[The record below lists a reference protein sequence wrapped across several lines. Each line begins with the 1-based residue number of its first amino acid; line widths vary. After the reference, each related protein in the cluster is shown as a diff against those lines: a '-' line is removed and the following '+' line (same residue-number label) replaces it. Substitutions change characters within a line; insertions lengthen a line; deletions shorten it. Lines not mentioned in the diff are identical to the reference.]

1 MAEFSPLTEATVAA
15 YLASRPELADLV
27 DPASVEATEIGDGN
41 LNLVFRARDRS
52 GRSLILKQ
60 ALPYLRAAG
69 EAWPLTI
76 ERAAAEARAY
86 EAATALSPT
95 SIPEFHGY
103 DAENHILAMEDL
115 ADWTVWRTALDA
127 GEIHSGAEVELGRYL
142 ARLYMGTGVMGLSG
156 PAFAEADAESS
167 NPALCRITE
176 DLVFTEPYTEYVDT
190 TGRRAGIPQYFPEIS
205 DLVAE
210 LRADQ
215 DLLDGVSDL
224 KYEFMT
230 RHEALIHGDLHTGS
244 VMVRRGQEARP
255 TGALTS
261 EGGGRVEAKAIDG
274 EFCFYGPI
282 AFDLGAL
289 FGNWLLAL
297 GRARALGRTEQAVW
311 LETLPSAAFEAFSDE
326 YWRLWPDRVDQSFS
340 DGFARRRLGEIE
352 AAAIGF
358 GGTKAI
364 RRLIGFARTTDI
376 DTLGPDERGPAAEFV
391 LRTAARWVTGRHSLR
406 VSEIMAVAR

>member
-1 MAEFSPLTEATVAA
+1 MMTRYSPLTEATVAS

-27 DPASVEATEIGDGN
+27 DPGSVEVSEIGDGN
-41 LNLVFRARDRS
+41 LNLVFRARDAS

-86 EAATALSPT
+86 EAATSVSPS
-95 SIPEFHGY
+95 SIPRFHGY
-103 DAENHILAMEDL
+103 DAENHVLVMEDL
-115 ADWTVWRTALDA
+115 AGWTVWRTALDA
-127 GEIHSGAEVELGRYL
+127 GEIHAGAEAELGRYL
-142 ARLYMGTGVMGLSG
+142 ARLLMGTGVMGLTG
-156 PAFAEADAESS
+156 PAFAEADAEAV

-176 DLVFTEPYTEYVDT
+176 DLVFTEPYSEYVDT

-210 LRADQ
+210 LRD
-215 DLLDGVSDL
+215 DRELLDGVSRL
-224 KYEFMT
+224 KYVFMT
-230 RHEALIHGDLHTGS
+230 HHEALIHGDLHTGS
-244 VMVRRGQEARP
+244 VMVRHVGDAPSGGTPGTGDLRAEAR
-255 TGALTS
+255 AF
-261 EGGGRVEAKAIDG
+261 DG

-297 GRARALGRTEQAVW
+297 GRARALGREEQAVW
-311 LETLPSAAFEAFSDE
+311 LETLPSSAFTAFRDE
-326 YWRLWPDRVDQSFS
+326 FWRLWPGRVDQSFTE
-340 DGFARRRLGEIE
+340 GFARDWLRRIE
-352 AAAIGF
+352 AEAIGF
-358 GGTKAI
+358 GGAKAI
-364 RRLIGFARTTDI
+364 RRLVGFARTTDI

-391 LRTAARWVTGRHSLR
+391 LGTAARWIIGRDSLR
-406 VSEIMAVAR
+406 VGEIMVVGR

>member
-1 MAEFSPLTEATVAA
+1 MAEYSPLTEATVPA
-15 YLASRPELADLV
+15 YVASRPELADLV
-27 DPASVEATEIGDGN
+27 DPASLEVTEIGDGN
-41 LNLVFRARDRS
+41 LNLVFRARDGS
-52 GRSLILKQ
+52 GRSVILKQ

-86 EAATALSPT
+86 EAAMALSP
-95 SIPEFHGY
+95 SSVPEFHGY
-103 DAENHILAMEDL
+103 DAENHVLAMEDL
-115 ADWTVWRTALDA
+115 AGWTVWRTALDA
-127 GEIHSGAEVELGRYL
+127 GEIHRGAEVELGRYL
-142 ARLYMGTGVMGLSG
+142 ARLLMGTGVLGLTG
-156 PAFAEADAESS
+156 PAFAEADADSA

-190 TGRRAGIPQYFPEIS
+190 TGRRAGIPQYFPELS
-205 DLVAE
+205 GLVAE
-210 LRADQ
+210 LRADR
-215 DLLDGVSDL
+215 DLLDGVSAL
-224 KYEFMT
+224 KYTFMT

-244 VMVRRGQEARP
+244 VMVRLGGQAAPDGGPAPGDRRAR
-255 TGALTS
+255 
-261 EGGGRVEAKAIDG
+261 AKAFDG

-297 GRARALGRTEQAVW
+297 GRARALGRDEQAAW
-311 LETLPSAAFEAFSDE
+311 LETLPASAFEAFTAE
-326 YWRLWPDRVDQSFS
+326 FWRLWPNRVDQSFTE
-340 DGFARRRLGEIE
+340 GFARGRLRRIE
-352 AAAIGF
+352 AEAIGF

-391 LRTAARWVTGRHSLR
+391 LRTAARWVVGRDSLR
-406 VSEIMAVAR
+406 VGEIMAVEP